1 MARLKKYKTGI
12 VGVIKHNIRDFKNG
26 KCPTNMEVDP
36 NRTQYNYSLL
46 RRGNTAKQIEH
57 YRKRI
62 ENECFH
68 YKRKDLIHANEV
80 ICTLPKDCPKDQELA
95 FFQESLKYIASTLP
109 MGERCIF
116 LAEVHCDE
124 GHVLKDK
131 KTVIEGAKHL
141 HVMYVP
147 AVPDTKHDG
156 FEYKLCSDQLT
167 RRNILLKWHSSYQ
180 SWISNAGISA
190 TVASGVTI
198 DKGISVKFLKEISK
212 TTGLSYE
219 HFQSLKIEN
228 ERLNAELKNK
238 DYELSV
244 AKQKLQ
250 TLEKQLVEREHM
262 QSAWGS
268 NVWKNEIEEEQTY

>member
-26 KCPTNMEVDP
+26 KCPTNMEVDQ

-80 ICTLPKDCPKDQELA
+80 ICTLPKDCPKEQELA

-131 KTVIEGAKHL
+131 KTVVEGAKHL

-198 DKGISVKFLKEISK
+198 DKGISVKSLKEMSK

-219 HFQSLKIEN
+219 QVQSLKVEN

-238 DYELSV
+238 EYELSA

-262 QSAWGS
+262 QSAWGV
-268 NVWKNEIEEEQTY
+268 NAWENEIEEERTY

>member
-36 NRTQYNYSLL
+36 NRTQYNYSLI

-57 YRKRI
+57 YRKQI

-141 HVMYVP
+141 HVMYAP
-147 AVPDTKHDG
+147 AVPATKHDG

-198 DKGISVKFLKEISK
+198 DKGISVKSLKEISK

-262 QSAWGS
+262 QSSWGVNAWE
-268 NVWKNEIEEEQTY
+268 NEIEEERTY

>member
-36 NRTQYNYSLL
+36 NRTQYNYSLI

-95 FFQESLKYIASTLP
+95 FFQESLKYITSTLP

-198 DKGISVKFLKEISK
+198 DKGISVKSLKEISK

>member
-57 YRKRI
+57 YRKQI

-131 KTVIEGAKHL
+131 KTVVEGAKHL

-198 DKGISVKFLKEISK
+198 DKGISVKSLKEMSK

-219 HFQSLKIEN
+219 QVQSLKVEN

-238 DYELSV
+238 EYELSA

-262 QSAWGS
+262 QSAWGV
-268 NVWKNEIEEEQTY
+268 NAWENEIEEERTY

>member
-1 MARLKKYKTGI
+1 MARLTKYSTGI
-12 VGVIKHNIRDFKNG
+12 VGEIKHNIRDFKDG
-26 KCPTNMEVDP
+26 ICPTNMEVDP
-36 NRTQYNYSLL
+36 TRTKYNYSLL
-46 RRGNTAKQIEH
+46 RRGNTALEIEH

-80 ICTLPKDCPKDQELA
+80 ICTLPKDCPKEQELA

-131 KTVIEGAKHL
+131 KTVVEGAKHL

-198 DKGISVKFLKEISK
+198 DKGISVKSLKEMSK

-219 HFQSLKIEN
+219 QVQSLKVEN

-238 DYELSV
+238 EYELSA

-262 QSAWGS
+262 QSAWGV
-268 NVWKNEIEEEQTY
+268 NAWENEIEEERTY

>member
-57 YRKRI
+57 YRKQI

-131 KTVIEGAKHL
+131 KTVVEGAKHL

-198 DKGISVKFLKEISK
+198 DKGISVKSLKEMSK

-219 HFQSLKIEN
+219 QVQSLKVEN

-238 DYELSV
+238 ESELSA

-262 QSAWGS
+262 QSAWGV
-268 NVWKNEIEEEQTY
+268 NAWENEIEEERTY

>member
-57 YRKRI
+57 YRKQI

-131 KTVIEGAKHL
+131 KTVVEGAKHL

-198 DKGISVKFLKEISK
+198 DKGISVKSLKEMSK

-219 HFQSLKIEN
+219 QVQSLKVEN

-238 DYELSV
+238 EYELSA

-268 NVWKNEIEEEQTY
+268 NAWENEIEEERTY

>member
-36 NRTQYNYSLL
+36 NRTQYNYSLI

-80 ICTLPKDCPKDQELA
+80 ICTLPKDCPKDRELA

-198 DKGISVKFLKEISK
+198 DKGISVKSLKEISK

>member
-198 DKGISVKFLKEISK
+198 DKGISVKSLKEISK

>member
-36 NRTQYNYSLL
+36 NRTQYNYSLI

-198 DKGISVKFLKEISK
+198 DKGISVKSLKEISK

-262 QSAWGS
+262 QSAWGV
-268 NVWKNEIEEEQTY
+268 NAWENEIEEERTY

>member
-57 YRKRI
+57 YRKQI

-131 KTVIEGAKHL
+131 KTVVEGVKHL

-198 DKGISVKFLKEISK
+198 DKGISVKSLKEMSK

-219 HFQSLKIEN
+219 QVQSLKVEN

-238 DYELSV
+238 ESELSA

-262 QSAWGS
+262 QSAWGV
-268 NVWKNEIEEEQTY
+268 NAWENEIEEERTY

>member
-95 FFQESLKYIASTLP
+95 FFQESLKYITSTLP

-198 DKGISVKFLKEISK
+198 DKGISVKSLKEISK

-262 QSAWGS
+262 QSSWGVNAWE
-268 NVWKNEIEEEQTY
+268 NEIEEERTY

>member
-36 NRTQYNYSLL
+36 NRTQYNYSLI

-131 KTVIEGAKHL
+131 KTVVEGAKHL

-180 SWISNAGISA
+180 SWISNACISA

-198 DKGISVKFLKEISK
+198 DKGISVKSLKEMSK

-219 HFQSLKIEN
+219 QVQSLKVEN
-228 ERLNAELKNK
+228 DRLNTELKNK
-238 DYELSV
+238 EHELSV
-244 AKQKLQ
+244 VKHKLQ
-250 TLEKQLVEREHM
+250 TLEKQLVERDPM

-268 NVWKNEIEEEQTY
+268 NVWENEIEEEQTY

>member
-36 NRTQYNYSLL
+36 NRTKYNYSLL
-46 RRGNTAKQIEH
+46 RRGTTAKQIEH
-57 YRKRI
+57 YRKQI
-62 ENECFH
+62 EKECFH
-68 YKRKDLIHANEV
+68 YKRKNLVHANEV
-80 ICTLPKDCPKDQELA
+80 ICTIPKDCPKDQELA

-131 KTVIEGAKHL
+131 KTVVEGAKHL

-198 DKGISVKFLKEISK
+198 DKGISVKSLKEISK

-219 HFQSLKIEN
+219 QVQSLKIEN

-238 DYELSV
+238 EHELSA

-262 QSAWGS
+262 QSAWGV
-268 NVWKNEIEEEQTY
+268 NAWENEIEEERTY

>member
-57 YRKRI
+57 YRKQI

-131 KTVIEGAKHL
+131 KTVVEGAKHL

-167 RRNILLKWHSSYQ
+167 RRSILLKWHSSYQ

-198 DKGISVKFLKEISK
+198 DKGISVKSLKEMSK

-219 HFQSLKIEN
+219 QVQSLKVEN

-238 DYELSV
+238 EYELSA

-262 QSAWGS
+262 QSAWGV
-268 NVWKNEIEEEQTY
+268 NAWENEIEEERTY